1 MMITV
6 MKILRGENHPLSR
19 GHGAVVILA
28 DPDDLHL
35 AILRV
40 LERGEPAAIVTWNNR
55 SH

>member
-19 GHGAVVILA
+19 GHGAVVIFA

-40 LERGEPAAIVTWNNR
+40 LERGEPAANGTVHN
-55 SH
+55 S

>member
-19 GHGAVVILA
+19 GHGAVVIFA
-28 DPDDLHL
+28 DPDNLHL

-40 LERGEPAAIVTWNNR
+40 LECGEPAAIGTVYN
-55 SH
+55 S

>member
-19 GHGAVVILA
+19 GHGAVVIFA
-28 DPDDLHL
+28 DPDNLHL